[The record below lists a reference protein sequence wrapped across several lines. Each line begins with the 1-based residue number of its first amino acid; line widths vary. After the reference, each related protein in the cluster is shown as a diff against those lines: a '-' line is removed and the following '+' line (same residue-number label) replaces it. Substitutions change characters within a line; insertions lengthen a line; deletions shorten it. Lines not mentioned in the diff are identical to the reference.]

1 MHTLYR
7 YFLVLAAGTALLAGV
22 QAPNFADQYE
32 MRLDAHL
39 REAEANLR
47 GYQDIADRYFGGS
60 LAALLAKHE
69 QSADTVFRAEAKPL
83 RELFA
88 RYRRF
93 NAEKQAL
100 ATGLAGKLLF
110 IATRGDRTLAAE
122 TWAGYSFTVPLNGT
136 AVTAGFIVM
145 AVAVLLIELLRM
157 GLRRAYAAIR
167 PSPRPIH

>member
-7 YFLVLAAGTALLAGV
+7 YFLVLAAGAALLAGV

-32 MRLDAHL
+32 QRLDAHL
-39 REAEANLR
+39 SEAAANLR

-69 QSADTVFRAEAKPL
+69 QSADAVFHAEAKPL
-83 RELFA
+83 RELYA

-100 ATGLAGKLLF
+100 ATGIAGRLWF
-110 IATRGDRTLAAE
+110 IATRGDRTLTAE
-122 TWAGYSFTVPLNGT
+122 TWAGYSFTVPLNAT
-136 AVTAGFIVM
+136 AVTAGFIIM
-145 AVAVLLIELLRM
+145 GGTVLLIELLRM
-157 GLRRAYAAIR
+157 GLRRVFTVAR
-167 PSPRPIH
+167 SSPRPTH